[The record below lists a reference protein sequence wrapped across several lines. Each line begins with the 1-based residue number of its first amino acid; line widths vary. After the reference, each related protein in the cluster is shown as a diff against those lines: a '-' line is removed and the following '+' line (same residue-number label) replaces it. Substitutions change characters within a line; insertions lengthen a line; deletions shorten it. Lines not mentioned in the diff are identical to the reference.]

1 MHSTILAHNLV
12 PVSRRITT
20 AFMIA
25 TAGAGTLV
33 SIKEIRS
40 EIKPAIESAGQDQ
53 ADSNKTYPS

>member
-40 EIKPAIESAGQDQ
+40 EIKPAIESAGQD
-53 ADSNKTYPS
+53 